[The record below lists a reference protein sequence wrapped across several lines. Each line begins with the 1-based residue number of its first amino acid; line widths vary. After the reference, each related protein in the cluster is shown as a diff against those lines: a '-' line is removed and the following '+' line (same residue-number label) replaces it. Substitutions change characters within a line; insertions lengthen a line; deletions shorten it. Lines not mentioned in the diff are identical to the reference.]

1 MKFELAGIKSG
12 NKTFG
17 HRYRKKNVGT
27 GLVPVRVRTI
37 TKVVPTNINMKIEKI
52 EHIGIAV
59 KNIKDAMK
67 FYGDILGLSLSGII
81 EVPNRKLRIAFIE
94 LAGTKLELLE
104 SAGEGSVI
112 DKFIQKKGEG
122 IHHIC
127 FEVENFDKTV
137 SELKDKNVEFVDE
150 PRVGAE
156 GKKIVFLQPKNAF
169 GVLIELKEK

>member
-1 MKFELAGIKSG
+1 
-12 NKTFG
+12 
-17 HRYRKKNVGT
+17 
-27 GLVPVRVRTI
+27 
-37 TKVVPTNINMKIEKI
+37 MKIEKI

-59 KNIKDAMK
+59 KSIKSAMK
-67 FYGDILGLSLSGII
+67 FYGDTLDLGLSEII
-81 EVPNRKLRIAFIE
+81 EVPSRKLRIAFID

-127 FEVENFDKTV
+127 FEVADFDKAV
-137 SELKDKNVEFVDE
+137 AELKDKKVELVDE
-150 PRVGAE
+150 PRIGAE

-169 GVLIELKEK
+169 GVLIELKGK

>member
-1 MKFELAGIKSG
+1 MK
-12 NKTFG
+12 T
-17 HRYRKKNVGT
+17 
-27 GLVPVRVRTI
+27 
-37 TKVVPTNINMKIEKI
+37 EKI

-59 KNIKDAMK
+59 KNIKGAMK
-67 FYGDILGLSLSGII
+67 FYGDVLDLGVSEIV

-94 LAGTKLELLE
+94 LVGTKLELLE

-112 DKFIQKKGEG
+112 AKFIQKKGEG

-127 FEVENFDKTV
+127 FEVENFDQTV
-137 SELKDKNVEFVDE
+137 SELKDKKVEFVDE
-150 PRVGAE
+150 PRIGAE

>member
-1 MKFELAGIKSG
+1 
-12 NKTFG
+12 
-17 HRYRKKNVGT
+17 
-27 GLVPVRVRTI
+27 
-37 TKVVPTNINMKIEKI
+37 MKIKKI

-59 KNIKDAMK
+59 KSIKSAMK
-67 FYGDILGLSLSGII
+67 FYGDILNLSLSEIV

-94 LAGTKLELLE
+94 LSGTKLELIE

-127 FEVENFDKTV
+127 FEVEDFDKV
-137 SELKDKNVEFVDE
+137 ISELKNKKVEFVDE
-150 PRVGAE
+150 PRIGAE